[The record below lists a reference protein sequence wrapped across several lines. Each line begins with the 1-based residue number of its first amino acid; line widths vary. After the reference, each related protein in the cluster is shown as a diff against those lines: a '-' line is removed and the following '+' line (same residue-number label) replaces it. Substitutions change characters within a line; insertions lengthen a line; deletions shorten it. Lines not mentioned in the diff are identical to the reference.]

1 MERITLAPGAH
12 INVLPAEKFN
22 RCRISINFIW
32 PAAREWATAEALLP
46 LVLERGY
53 QGCPDMTELSKKLAR
68 LYGAALSVDGT
79 MSGQSRVLTV
89 SLSGI
94 RDAFALAGEPLSREY
109 ADIAFGTA
117 FEPYRV
123 DGVLD
128 AEAVAIEKEQLREL
142 LEGEINE
149 KRSYCIR
156 QARRRFYGDSP
167 AGIERNGYLDEVD
180 GLTPSVS
187 LTARV
192 SRGGS
197 YETNIS
203 VSGKNAYYFR
213 TNDALLERGRALNII
228 DENQMSFVCW
238 ISSDMVES
246 FFYGV
251 DPIGETLYING
262 VPFLVAG
269 LLSEDG
275 DASVAS
281 LMSGSADILIPYSTA
296 LKMNNTSDV
305 TSFTVYLA
313 DGVDSEAAASS
324 IEASMDAM
332 FSYEEDCFTVTT
344 MSGIEDTMEEMLS
357 MMTALLAG
365 IASIALVV
373 GGIGIMN
380 MMLTSVTERTTE
392 IGLKKALGALPWQ
405 IQLQFLMESFLLSL
419 IGGLAGVAL
428 GLILSFAMCRAMS
441 AQFVLSVGAI
451 ALGVGFSAAVGVLF
465 GWAPARKASRLNP
478 IDALR
483 SV

>member
-1 MERITLAPGAH
+1 MLKSI
-12 INVLPAEKFN
+12 
-22 RCRISINFIW
+22 RISLVMI
-32 PAAREWATAEALLP
+32 RECVRMSLSNIRSNRMRSFLTVLGILIGVTAVIALITTVSGVSGSLTSSFSSMGAGT
-46 LVLERGY
+46 LMVSVTGSDLKSG
-53 QGCPDMTELSKKLAR
+53 MTADDLQELSA
-68 LYGAALSVDGT
+68 
-79 MSGQSRVLTV
+79 M
-89 SLSGI
+89 
-94 RDAFALAGEPLSREY
+94 
-109 ADIAFGTA
+109 
-117 FEPYRV
+117 
-123 DGVLD
+123 
-128 AEAVAIEKEQLREL
+128 
-142 LEGEINE
+142 
-149 KRSYCIR
+149 
-156 QARRRFYGDSP
+156 
-167 AGIERNGYLDEVD
+167 DEVD
-180 GLTPSVS
+180 GLTPSVT
-187 LTARV
+187 LTARI
-192 SRGGS
+192 SHGGS

-213 TNDALLERGRALNII
+213 TSEGLLTRGRKLNAI
-228 DENQMSFVCW
+228 DEAQTNFVCW
-238 ISSDMVES
+238 ISPDMVES

-251 DPIGETLYING
+251 DPIGESLYIEG
-262 VPFLVAG
+262 VPFQVAG

-275 DASVAS
+275 DGSMASM
-281 LMSGSADILIPYSTA
+281 MSGSADILIPYTTA
-296 LKMNNTSDV
+296 LKMTNSSDV
-305 TSFTVYLA
+305 TSFTIYLTE
-313 DGVDSEAAASS
+313 GTDSESAAEA
-324 IEASMDAM
+324 IEARMDAM

-428 GLILSFAMCRAMS
+428 GLILSFAMCKVMG

>member
-1 MERITLAPGAH
+1 MLKSIRKSFVMIRECVRMSLSNILANRMRSFLTVLGILIGVTAVIALITTISGVSGSLSSSFSSMGAGTLM
-12 INVLPAEKFN
+12 VSVTGSDLK
-22 RCRISINFIW
+22 SGM
-32 PAAREWATAEALLP
+32 TADDL
-46 LVLERGY
+46 
-53 QGCPDMTELSKKLAR
+53 TELS
-68 LYGAALSVDGT
+68 S
-79 MSGQSRVLTV
+79 M
-89 SLSGI
+89 
-94 RDAFALAGEPLSREY
+94 
-109 ADIAFGTA
+109 
-117 FEPYRV
+117 
-123 DGVLD
+123 
-128 AEAVAIEKEQLREL
+128 
-142 LEGEINE
+142 
-149 KRSYCIR
+149 
-156 QARRRFYGDSP
+156 
-167 AGIERNGYLDEVD
+167 DEVD

-213 TNDALLERGRALNII
+213 NNENLLTRGRALNAV
-228 DENQMSFVCW
+228 DEAQTSFVCW
-238 ISSDMVES
+238 ISPDMVES

-251 DPIGETLYING
+251 DPVGESLYING
-262 VPFLVAG
+262 IPFLVSG

-275 DASVAS
+275 DSSMAS
-281 LMSGSADILIPYSTA
+281 LMSGSADILIPYTTA
-296 LKMNNTSDV
+296 LKMNNSSDV

-313 DGVDSEAAASS
+313 DGMDSESAADS
-324 IEASMDAM
+324 IEATMDAM
-332 FSYEEDCFTVTT
+332 FSYEEDCFSVTT

-428 GLILSFAMCRAMS
+428 GLILSFAMCRAMDT
-441 AQFVLSVGAI
+441 QFALSVGAI